1 MKRTEPPV
9 GRTASRLP
17 LVVFGAIVI
26 FSMSAVSAGVIEPA
40 RRDARAGQDGADRK
54 GTVWVVNRDRGEL
67 AIFDAGTGK
76 LLTTRDVGAGAH
88 DICISEQAGR
98 AYITAE
104 TDNAVTVVDTETLEK
119 ASIPVGPGPHH
130 IEPSNDG
137 HTIYVSLLSHTAGGD
152 GAQYAVIDTRDHS
165 VSYRTSSPDAGT
177 RSHAITPTLDGETLY
192 IAHDTGNRVTGVNAE
207 SGAPNFTLL
216 NIPRAEETAASR
228 SGEVLWVS
236 ARGGNAVMRVDL
248 TSNPVAVSDSIP
260 VGSQPESMMLTP
272 NERTLVVSLRG
283 SPASLSFVD
292 TLTLTAFPLVRIGPE
307 DTSLGDLAV
316 MTQNGHFVYATYDN
330 GITGTGGIAVVDA
343 RTREVV
349 DRWQYP
355 SAGRPHGIWY
365 STMTPRNR

>member
-1 MKRTEPPV
+1 MKRFIV
-9 GRTASRLP
+9 L
-17 LVVFGAIVI
+17 FGATVIV
-26 FSMSAVSAGVIEPA
+26 SMSALPAGVIGFVKPA
-40 RRDARAGQDGADRK
+40 AREAAAGEDGADRK
-54 GTVWVVNRDRGEL
+54 GTVWVVNRDKGTL
-67 AIFDAGTGK
+67 AIFDAGTGQ
-76 LLTTRDVGAGAH
+76 LLATREVGAGAH
-88 DICISEQAGR
+88 DICISEQAGK

-104 TDNAVTVVDTETLEK
+104 MDNVVTVVDTDTLEK
-119 ASIPVGPGPHH
+119 ESIPVGPGPHH

-137 HTIYVSLLSHTAGGD
+137 HTIYVSLLSHTAGGS
-152 GAQYAVIDTRDHS
+152 GAQYAVLDTRDHS
-165 VSYRTSSPDAGT
+165 VTYRTSSPDAGT

-192 IAHDTGNRVTGVNAE
+192 IAHDTGNRVTSVNAE
-207 SGAPNFTLL
+207 SGALNFTLL

-248 TSNPVAVSDSIP
+248 TSNPVAVGDPIP

-272 NERTLVVSLRG
+272 NEGTLVVSLRG

-292 TLTLTAFPLVRIGPE
+292 TLALAAFPPVRIGPE

-330 GITGTGGIAVVDA
+330 NIPGTGGIAVVDV
-343 RTREVV
+343 RTRELV

-355 SAGRPHGIWY
+355 TAGRPHGIWY
-365 STMTPRNR
+365 STKTPRAVANP

>member
-1 MKRTEPPV
+1 MKRFIV
-9 GRTASRLP
+9 L
-17 LVVFGAIVI
+17 FGAIVI
-26 FSMSAVSAGVIEPA
+26 VSISALPAGVIGFVKPA
-40 RRDARAGQDGADRK
+40 PSHPAAGQGGAARS
-54 GTVWVVNRDRGEL
+54 GTVWVVNRDKGTL
-67 AIFDAGTGK
+67 AIFDAETGE
-76 LLTTRDVGAGAH
+76 LTTPLLDVGTGAH
-88 DICISEQAGR
+88 DICISEQAGK

-104 TDNAVTVVDTETLEK
+104 MDNAVTVVDTTTLERE
-119 ASIPVGPGPHH
+119 SIPVAPGPHH
-130 IEPSNDG
+130 VEPSNDG
-137 HTIYVSLLSHTAGGD
+137 HTIYVSLLSHTAGGN

-165 VSYRTSSPDAGT
+165 VTYRTSSPDAGT

-192 IAHDTGNRVTGVNAE
+192 IAHDTGNRVTSVNAD

-216 NIPRAEETAASR
+216 NIPRAEETVASR

-248 TSNPVAVSDSIP
+248 TSNPVAVVGEPIP
-260 VGSQPESMMLTP
+260 VGNQPESMMLTP

-283 SPASLSFVD
+283 APASLSFVD

-330 GITGTGGIAVVDA
+330 NIPGTGGVAVVDV

-349 DRWQYP
+349 DRWDYP
-355 SAGRPHGIWY
+355 STGRPHGIWY
-365 STMTPRNR
+365 SKVKPRAEWSR

>member
-1 MKRTEPPV
+1 MKRF
-9 GRTASRLP
+9 
-17 LVVFGAIVI
+17 VVLFAAIVI
-26 FSMSAVSAGVIEPA
+26 GSMSALPAGVIGFVKPA
-40 RRDARAGQDGADRK
+40 GGDTAAGEDGADRK
-54 GTVWVVNRDRGEL
+54 GTVWVVNRDWGTL
-67 AIFDAGTGK
+67 AIFDAATGE
-76 LLTTRDVGAGAH
+76 LLTTPPLDVGTGAH
-88 DICISEQAGR
+88 DICISEQTGK

-104 TDNAVTVVDTETLEK
+104 GDNAVTVVDTETLGTE
-119 ASIPVGPGPHH
+119 SIPVGPGPHH
-130 IEPSNDG
+130 VEPSNDG
-137 HTIYVSLLSHTAGGD
+137 HTIYVSLLSHTAGGN

-165 VSYRTSSPDAGT
+165 VTYRTSSPDAGT

-207 SGAPNFTLL
+207 SGAINFTLL
-216 NIPRAEETAASR
+216 NIPRAEETVASR
-228 SGEVLWVS
+228 SGELLWVS
-236 ARGGNAVMRVDL
+236 ARGGNAVIRVDL
-248 TSNPVAVSDSIP
+248 TSNPVAVVGPPIS

-292 TLTLTAFPLVRIGPE
+292 TLALSAFPLVRIGPE

-330 GITGTGGIAVVDA
+330 NIPGTGGIAVVDV

-355 SAGRPHGIWY
+355 TTGRPHGIWY
-365 STMTPRNR
+365 SKKTPRHSVAGH